1 MICVLIVL
9 VSAIFFIMLA
19 IWAIEL
25 PCNSQF
31 IKFKSFLSFYNINP
45 NRWSLEDGYVHFF
58 TSGYYP
64 FGSGICYKF
73 NFIDYYRYLWWHKR
87 QKKREKLKKEMDNV
101 NKMIQIIK
109 KDIAKLEEENQANMQ
124 SAAKNIRDITS
135 RM

>member
-1 MICVLIVL
+1 MVWILIVL

-19 IWAIEL
+19 KWAIEL
-25 PCNSQF
+25 PRNSQF

-45 NRWSLEDGYVHFF
+45 DRWSLENDYVEFF
-58 TSGYYP
+58 KTEYYSY
-64 FGSGICYKF
+64 GSAIRYKF
-73 NFIDYYRYLWWHKR
+73 NFIDYYRYLHWHKR
-87 QKKREKLKKEMDNV
+87 QKKREKLKKEMDNI

-109 KDIAKLEEENQANMQ
+109 KDIAKLEEENQVNMQ